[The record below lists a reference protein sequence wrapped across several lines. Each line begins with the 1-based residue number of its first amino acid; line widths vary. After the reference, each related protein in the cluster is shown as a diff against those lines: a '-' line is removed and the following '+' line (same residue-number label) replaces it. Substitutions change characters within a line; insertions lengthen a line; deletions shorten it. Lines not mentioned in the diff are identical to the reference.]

1 MSSEQKEIFVG
12 EQIAPVGG
20 TADAKS
26 MAAGEPGLPSRF
38 TWRGA
43 EYTVAA
49 VLRKWKES
57 GPCRHGSGELYL
69 RKHWFE
75 VLTTSSHTMTI
86 YFERQPRRGCP
97 ATARWWLY
105 TVKNPQT
112 A

>member
-1 MSSEQKEIFVG
+1 MSSEQDESFVG
-12 EQIAPVGG
+12 EQITPAAG
-20 TADAKS
+20 TADAS
-26 MAAGEPGLPSRF
+26 AMATGEPGLPERF
-38 TWRGA
+38 TWRGT

-57 GPCRHGSGELYL
+57 GPCRSGGGEIYL

-75 VLTTSSHTMTI
+75 VLTTSHHTMTV

-97 ATARWWLY
+97 PTARWWLF
-105 TVKNPQT
+105 TVTNPT